1 MYMLIVTDFT
11 SFVERNVLQE
21 FVEDVSNDGID
32 CNIEGGEDVKILLY
46 LSVALIAVAF
56 FLLVIYLIKTL
67 KTVQGTLQSLT
78 KTIEGME
85 KQIQA
90 IGTETAELLH
100 KTNAVVDDVQKK
112 VESVN
117 GLFEA
122 VKQVGSTVQTFNDAL
137 AKKWTANEQK
147 LVQAFQWGN
156 AFLEIWEKW
165 KEKKKRKAKEGVED
179 GKK

>member
-1 MYMLIVTDFT
+1 MLH
-11 SFVERNVLQE
+11 Q
-21 FVEDVSNDGID
+21 
-32 CNIEGGEDVKILLY
+32 GGKGVKIILY

-56 FLLVIYLIKTL
+56 FILVIYLIKTL

-85 KQIQA
+85 KQIQD
-90 IGTETAELLH
+90 IGTETAQLLH
-100 KTNAVVDDVQKK
+100 KTNAVADDVQKK
-112 VESVN
+112 VESLNV
-117 GLFEA
+117 LFEA

-147 LVQAFQWGN
+147 FIQAIQWGN
-156 AFLEIWEKW
+156 AFFEIWGKW

>member
-1 MYMLIVTDFT
+1 M
-11 SFVERNVLQE
+11 
-21 FVEDVSNDGID
+21 
-32 CNIEGGEDVKILLY
+32 KIILY

-56 FLLVIYLIKTL
+56 FILVIYLIKTL

-85 KQIQA
+85 KQIQD
-90 IGTETAELLH
+90 IGTETAQLLH
-100 KTNAVVDDVQKK
+100 KTNAVADDVQKK
-112 VESVN
+112 VESLNV
-117 GLFEA
+117 LFEA

-147 LVQAFQWGN
+147 FIQAIQWGN
-156 AFLEIWEKW
+156 AFFEIWGKW

>member
-1 MYMLIVTDFT
+1 M
-11 SFVERNVLQE
+11 
-21 FVEDVSNDGID
+21 SNNRLG
-32 CNIEGGEDVKILLY
+32 CSIEGGEEVNIILY

-90 IGTETAELLH
+90 IGTETAQLLH

-112 VESVN
+112 VESINV
-117 GLFEA
+117 LFEA
-122 VKQVGSTVQTFNDAL
+122 VKQIGSTVQTFNDAL
-137 AKKWTANEQK
+137 VKKWTANEQK
-147 LVQAFQWGN
+147 LVQAFQWSN
-156 AFLEIWEKW
+156 AFLEIWGKW

>member
-1 MYMLIVTDFT
+1 MF
-11 SFVERNVLQE
+11 LQE
-21 FVEDVSNDGID
+21 FVERVSNGEID

-46 LSVALIAVAF
+46 LSVALIAIAF

-117 GLFEA
+117 VLFEA

-137 AKKWTANEQK
+137 TKKWTANEQK
-147 LVQAFQWGN
+147 LVQAVQWGN
-156 AFLEIWEKW
+156 AFLGIWEKW
-165 KEKKKRKAKEGVED
+165 KEKKKRKAKEGADD

>member
-1 MYMLIVTDFT
+1 MLH
-11 SFVERNVLQE
+11 Q
-21 FVEDVSNDGID
+21 
-32 CNIEGGEDVKILLY
+32 GGKGVKIILY

-56 FLLVIYLIKTL
+56 FILVIYLIKTL

-85 KQIQA
+85 KQIQD
-90 IGTETAELLH
+90 IGTETAQLLH
-100 KTNAVVDDVQKK
+100 KTNAVADDVQKK
-112 VESVN
+112 VESLNV
-117 GLFEA
+117 LFEA

-147 LVQAFQWGN
+147 FIQAIQWGN
-156 AFLEIWEKW
+156 AFFEIWGKW
-165 KEKKKRKAKEGVED
+165 KEKKKRKAKEGADD